1 MTHADDWVLLAYRI
15 PREPSTA
22 RVAIWR
28 KLKQLGVAQIVDGL
42 IALPATPRTQESLEW
57 IAKDIVSHAGEA
69 TIWLSRPGTRAQ
81 GRALAARLHDERAVE
96 YQAIAAGAQSAL
108 GDEPSAP
115 RTLARL
121 RRELHR
127 VGERDHFS
135 PPARTEA
142 ITALDQLAAQI
153 DDARVKASR

>member
-1 MTHADDWVLLAYRI
+1 MTQADDWVLLAYRI

-28 KLKQLGVAQIVDGL
+28 KLKQLGVVQIGDGL
-42 IALPATPRTQESLEW
+42 VGLPATPRTQESLEW
-57 IAKDIVSHAGEA
+57 IAEDIVSHAGEA

-81 GRALAARLHDERAVE
+81 GRALAALLSEERAVE
-96 YQAIAAGAQSAL
+96 YQAIAADARSAIE
-108 GDEPSAP
+108 DEPSAP

-121 RRELHR
+121 RRELRR

-142 ITALDQLAAQI
+142 IKAVDQLAGLI
-153 DDARVKASR
+153 DGAREEASR